1 MASHYQDQVDR
12 VASLSEAQ
20 LDLFGDIRDIYRERV
35 ALEREFAGKLQLLAK
50 KAAEK
55 KTKKMGAAVFGS
67 EPSQNWNEDT
77 LSQSTLNNAYAKII
91 GSLVNASQDHVN
103 VADALS
109 NQVVDVLK
117 AVERKA
123 DDNIKKQAQF
133 YQKLLSDRDKIYNDR
148 LKTKQKYDE
157 ECIEVE
163 GYRQKQDRANDDKHA
178 GRAAKQYEQQQ
189 TDMQN
194 AKNIYLIATV
204 VANQT
209 KARFYTKDLAKLEDQ
224 YRECTLEDTLTL
236 AHHRTEHLQNHLVT
250 KFVSILHHA
259 QALLTTHYESLKSR
273 VVAVDAALGEVD
285 AGKDQDLFVEYNVRP
300 FTAIPDWVF
309 EPCSSHYD
317 TGEMS
322 LEPGPKVFL
331 QNKLSRCRGRRN
343 ELAPLLQT
351 KSAEEEK
358 LIAIVTAY
366 KDNQSLGNVDEV
378 MEDYLDA
385 SHQTTL
391 YEISKT
397 VLDAEIET
405 VESHLAG
412 DEGGQSP
419 HAFKSSSFTIP
430 TECGYCGTSIWGLSS
445 CRLYRKPA
453 SRHRQSDS
461 LSRTAS
467 VLSRSSSQGRPCSPA
482 PRRESDQI
490 LASSLKTPVA
500 TPSSFTRSELRTSV
514 KEEHPTARVVF
525 AFTPTSPFELAVRE
539 GAMVH
544 VVEED
549 DGSGWVKVADGS
561 GGKGLVPA
569 SYIEA
574 IESGTSVP
582 QAPAPVV
589 QARVSRTRV
598 RGLYDYQAQG
608 PDELDVREGTLIELT
623 EGDSGGQNYAEG
635 WWEGIDTSGKK
646 GIFPSNYVSI
656 CYLSIAPGPPDSE

>member
-1 MASHYQDQVDR
+1 MQTTARSYGESLPDQVDR

-20 LDLFGDIRDIYRERV
+20 LDLFSDIRDIYRERV

-55 KTKKMGAAVFGS
+55 KTKKMGAAVFGD
-67 EPSQNWNEDT
+67 EPSQNWDEDT

-123 DDNIKKQAQF
+123 DENVKKQAQF
-133 YQKLLSDRDKIYNDR
+133 YQKLLQDRDKIYNDR

-163 GYRQKQDRANDDKHA
+163 SYRQKQDRANDDKHA

-194 AKNIYLIATV
+194 AKNVYLIATV
-204 VANQT
+204 VANRT
-209 KARFYTKDLAKLEDQ
+209 KARFYTQDVAKLEDQ
-224 YRECTLEDTLTL
+224 YQ
-236 AHHRTEHLQNHLVT
+236 HLQNHLVT

-259 QALLTTHYESLKSR
+259 QALLTTHYEALKSR
-273 VVAVDAALGEVD
+273 VVAVDAALDEVD

-300 FTAIPDWVF
+300 FTAIPDWAF

-331 QNKLSRCRGRRN
+331 QNKLSRCRGRRS

-378 MEDYLDA
+378 MDDYLDA

-430 TECGYCGTSIWGLSS
+430 TECGYCGTSIWGLSKQGKTCKS
-445 CRLYRKPA
+445 CGLSVHSKCELKVPADCTGSRA

-461 LSRTAS
+461 VSRTAS
-467 VLSRSSSQGRPCSPA
+467 VLSRSSSQGRRYSPV
-482 PRRESDQI
+482 PRRESDEI

-514 KEEHPTARVVF
+514 KEEHPTARVIF
-525 AFTPTSPFELAVRE
+525 AFTPTSPFELAVEE
-539 GAMVH
+539 GAIVH
-544 VVEED
+544 VIEED

-561 GGKGLVPA
+561 SGKGLVPA

-574 IESGTSVP
+574 TGSGASVP
-582 QAPAPVV
+582 QAPAPVA
-589 QARVSRTRV
+589 QARVPRTRV

-608 PDELDVREGTLIELT
+608 PDELDVHEGTLIELT

-635 WWEGIDTSGKK
+635 WWEGIDTNGKK
-646 GIFPSNYVSI
+646 GIFPSNYVEI
-656 CYLSIAPGPPDSE
+656 V